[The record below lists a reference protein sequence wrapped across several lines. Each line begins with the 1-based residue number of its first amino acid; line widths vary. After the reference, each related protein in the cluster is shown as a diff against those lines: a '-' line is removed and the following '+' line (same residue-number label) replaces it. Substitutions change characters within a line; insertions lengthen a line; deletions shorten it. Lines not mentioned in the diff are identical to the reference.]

1 MDLNE
6 LKQNIVSRVGIPE
19 VLLTGETHE
28 ELIAQSKAFLAYK
41 KEAQANM
48 LPGSPREAFKKY
60 FKEMTGEETDA
71 ATIELSAIEAE
82 AGIGEGVYMQIPD
95 AGEILLGPAGSAGT
109 AKDQFSEFMHSKM
122 DFNPFR
128 F

>member
-41 KEAQANM
+41 KEAQANT
-48 LPGSPREAFKKY
+48 LPGSPREAFRKY

-82 AGIGEGVYMQIPD
+82 AGIGEGMYAQVPD
-95 AGEILLGPAGSAGT
+95 AGEVLGPAIYAGT

-128 F
+128 I